1 LPKGVSLVLH
11 IEQENPV
18 IANAR
23 IPTVKAEPETVAAVA
38 AEAAPAAADA
48 AKEKDKDAKA

>member
-1 LPKGVSLVLH
+1 M
-11 IEQENPV
+11 

-38 AEAAPAAADA
+38 TEAAPAAADA